1 MAEVLYF
8 ARLAEELGMKSEQID
23 LSASCQTV
31 ADLVEILRSRGEPF
45 DSTFDGKTQVLVAI
59 NHEMSEPTAA
69 ISNTDEIAF
78 FPPVTGG

>member
-8 ARLAEELGMKSEQID
+8 ARLAEEFGMKSEQID
-23 LSASCQTV
+23 LSAKCQTV
-31 ADLVEILRSRGEPF
+31 ADLVEVLRSRGEPF

-59 NHEMSEPTAA
+59 NQEMSEPTAA